1 MADELARGSRSWD
14 RLRPSGR
21 VGRRD
26 LRRPRAQVRTGAA
39 LNSGSVSAERKVIDS
54 IHTPD
59 GTYCVDVIRTDA
71 GFRLEACRRDEE
83 RWQVIESLG
92 SYDTQDE
99 ATAVAWARIAA
110 RT

>member
-1 MADELARGSRSWD
+1 M
-14 RLRPSGR
+14 
-21 VGRRD
+21 
-26 LRRPRAQVRTGAA
+26 
-39 LNSGSVSAERKVIDS
+39 SAERKVIDS

-110 RT
+110 RA